1 MTTVAYLRPLSPPS
15 ASRWVPGAVSIGLA
29 VVSFAMNGI
38 GYALA
43 HPGRVDCPVTEI
55 WRGTMLAVG
64 SLGTAVPGLLCGA
77 AGVVHRRSH
86 RPAALVGFA
95 LNAAFGVVFY
105 LLWA

>member
-1 MTTVAYLRPLSPPS
+1 MTLAADWRPPPAAS
-15 ASRWVPGAVSIGLA
+15 ASRWIPGAVSIGLA
-29 VVSFAMNGI
+29 VMSFAMNGI

-77 AGVVHRRSH
+77 AGVMHRRSN
-86 RPAALVGFA
+86 RRAAGLGFA
-95 LNAAFGVVFY
+95 LNAAFGVTFY